1 MNRLTNGA
9 DRLREVF
16 DRMPQRH
23 VTCFEMNFRRA
34 VIIAGDEA
42 MQDFGEEQ
50 PFLHAKPPHDSE
62 VDRDQP
68 SFVIDEQVPGMHVG
82 MKEAVTKRMTE
93 EALNESLGEQR
104 QIEAFDLQ
112 PRPIRQW

>member
-1 MNRLTNGA
+1 MNGLADGA

-23 VTCFEMNFRRA
+23 VARFEMNFRRA
-34 VIIAGDEA
+34 VILAGDEA

-62 VDRDQP
+62 VHRNQ
-68 SFVIDEQVPGMHVG
+68 SAFVINEQVPGMHVG
-82 MKEAVTKRMTE
+82 MKEAVAKRMTKE
-93 EALNESLGEQR
+93 GLNESPGEQ
-104 QIEAFDLQ
+104 
-112 PRPIRQW
+112 